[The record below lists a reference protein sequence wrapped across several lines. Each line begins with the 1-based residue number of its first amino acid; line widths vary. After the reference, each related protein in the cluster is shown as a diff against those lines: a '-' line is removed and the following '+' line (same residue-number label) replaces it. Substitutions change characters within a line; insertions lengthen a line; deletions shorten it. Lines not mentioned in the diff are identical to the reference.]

1 MDFYHHPSLEL
12 QKDLYR
18 MSPQGNCWKLEY
30 LSISFDINQ
39 QAAAEYAKVLA
50 QRQKEEREAK
60 EQRRK
65 RTASIRESR
74 NSVKSQ

>member
-1 MDFYHHPSLEL
+1 ML
-12 QKDLYR
+12 QRKRHR
-18 MSPQGNCWKLEY
+18 MALKRRRAEKTR
-30 LSISFDINQ
+30 

-60 EQRRK
+60 EIRRK

-74 NSVKSQ
+74 NSVKSN